1 MTMTG
6 MPRSAAS
13 PESMSDDPHMVP
25 VIIIPFQVKRIIV
38 IHPVRLKAIVPC
50 VIVGRK
56 IVRRQRAGIGAV
68 GGLGLRINL
77 LIFRLV
83 RLVKVPV
90 ARRKRG
96 SDQHKLNVFGLFH
109 NGVAGLTATIKI
121 L

>member
-1 MTMTG
+1 MSCPGHHT
-6 MPRSAAS
+6 
-13 PESMSDDPHMVP
+13 ESTADNPHVVP

-38 IHPVRLKAIVPC
+38 IHPVWLKAIVPC
-50 VIVGRK
+50 VIVGGE
-56 IVRRQRAGIGAV
+56 IVRRQRAGISAV

-77 LIFRLV
+77 LIFRLI

-90 ARRKRG
+90 ARCKRG
-96 SDQHKLNVFGLFH
+96 SDQHKLNVVGLFH